1 MDKKDMD
8 GKFILE
14 TERCIVREMTVED
27 VPAEFELYDSP
38 HMVDFIEPLLSF
50 EEEVEYHRLYIEK
63 IYGKYGYGM
72 WSVIEK
78 ATGRLIGEAG
88 LEHRVDINREK
99 FPWEWMFDEKCSE
112 LGFCFAEDLW
122 GQGLCTEVCR
132 GILDYCHEEFGINRS
147 FARADKNN
155 IGSVRVLEK
164 LGFYKYSEGYY
175 KLDEI

>member
-1 MDKKDMD
+1 MD

-122 GQGLCTEVCR
+122 GQGYCTEVCR
-132 GILDYCHEEFGINRS
+132 GILDYGINVMKHNTF
-147 FARADKNN
+147 FARAESANVA
-155 IGSVRVLEK
+155 SVRVLTK
-164 LGFYKYSEGYY
+164 LGFKNYKGKYY
-175 KLDEI
+175 ILKI